1 MIKTI
6 FFDADGVI
14 IKKHDYYSKELA
26 KEFNISIDNIN
37 AFYKGDFLLCEAG
50 KADLKE
56 KFAPY
61 LKSWGVTK
69 SVDEILVDWF
79 SYGNELDKKVVESI
93 KNLRNQGMKCF
104 VTTNNEKY
112 RVEFFKKNLGFD
124 SLVDGIFSSCDLG
137 YFKKQPEFWTEVL
150 KKLSNVKK
158 EEVLVLDDDM
168 KNVESAKAFGFNAEF
183 YSDFED
189 YENKLIFYLN
199 GKGTV

>member
-26 KEFNISIDNIN
+26 KEYNISLESLN

-61 LKSWGVTK
+61 LEKWGIKK
-69 SVDEILVDWF
+69 SVDEILGEWF
-79 SYGNELDKKVVESI
+79 RYGNELDGRVVESI
-93 KNLRNQGMKCF
+93 KNLRNQGIKCF

-124 SLVDGIFSSCDLG
+124 SLVDGVFPSCELG
-137 YFKKQPEFWTEVL
+137 CFKKQPEFWTEVL

-158 EEVLVLDDDM
+158 EESLVLDDDM
-168 KNVESAKAFGFNAEF
+168 KNVEAAKAFGFHAEF

-189 YENKLIFYLN
+189 YESKLNFYLN
-199 GKGTV
+199 GKRTV